1 MTRRILAML
10 ALLAGLAT
18 TGLAFAGPASAHA
31 TVVTSTPADGS
42 RLAKAPTTVT
52 VVFDESV
59 GIGGVGY
66 LHVTDQTG
74 KRVDAG
80 NAFHPGG
87 DGTKV
92 SDRLKPALGSG
103 TYTASFRIV
112 SADSHPV
119 AGTIRFVVG
128 NGAIAHGSIAAGA
141 ASTSAS
147 TAIDVARWITYAGF
161 AVLGGVWLLLT
172 VWPEGR
178 DDPRG
183 RRLVWTGWT
192 GAVVGAV
199 LELLLQGPYSAGSG
213 ALKLFDPTLIDNTLH
228 SSYGQL
234 HSVRLVLLGLFALLL
249 ARSVRTGA
257 ERAPID
263 AAAGLLG
270 VGVAVT
276 ISATGHADTTSP
288 NWLSIPLDTLHL
300 LAMAAWV
307 GGLVML
313 LGAVLPRREPGESA
327 AAVPAFSRVAFFS
340 VVTLAVTGTY
350 AAWRGIGTVH
360 AILTTT
366 YGLLVLA
373 KVVLFLGLIALG
385 NVSRGVVRR
394 RYRPRAVA
402 YAMTDAVL
410 IESEDDDTD
419 EPDDPAAEHDHERL
433 RRAVLVETAIAL
445 IVLALTSVLV
455 AEPRGKEAL
464 AAQYR
469 EPVSAVAPL
478 SAGHGISVTSD
489 PGTHGNVQ
497 LTVDLGTVRT
507 KSVTATATQPDKQI
521 GPIPVRLTKAG
532 AEAYDGSVSL
542 PVAGRWRIDLVVT
555 TSTFDATTTSAT
567 LTLH

>member
-1 MTRRILAML
+1 MTRRVL
-10 ALLAGLAT
+10 ALLAVLAGIAT
-18 TGLAFAGPASAHA
+18 TGLAFAAPASAHA
-31 TVVTSTPADGS
+31 TVVTSTPVDGS
-42 RLAKAPTTVT
+42 RLSKAPATVT
-52 VVFDESV
+52 VVFDENV

-66 LHVTDQTG
+66 LHVTNGAG

-80 NAFHPGG
+80 PAFHPNG
-87 DGTKV
+87 DGAKL
-92 SDRLKPALGSG
+92 SDRLQPGLGAG

-128 NGAIAHGSIAAGA
+128 NGALAHGSVPTGA

-147 TAIDVARWITYAGF
+147 SALDVARWVTYAGL

-178 DDPRG
+178 DDPRA
-183 RRLVWTGWT
+183 RRLVWTGWA
-192 GAVVGAV
+192 GAVAGA
-199 LELLLQGPYSAGSG
+199 LAELLLQGPYSAGSG
-213 ALKLFDPTLIDNTLH
+213 ALKFANTTLIDNTLH
-228 SSYGQL
+228 STYGQL

-249 ARSVRTGA
+249 ARSMRTGA
-257 ERAPID
+257 ARAPVD

-276 ISATGHADTTSP
+276 VSAAGHADTTNP

-313 LGAVLPRREPGESA
+313 LVAVLPRREPGESA
-327 AAVPAFSRVAFFS
+327 AAVPAFSSVAFVS
-340 VVTLAVTGTY
+340 VVVLALTGTY

-373 KVVLFLGLIALG
+373 KVVLFVGLIALG

-402 YAMTDAVL
+402 FAMTDAVL
-410 IESEDDDTD
+410 LESEDEPARTD
-419 EPDDPAAEHDHERL
+419 EQFEVEHERL
-433 RRAVLVETAIAL
+433 RRAVVVETAIAL

-455 AEPRGKEAL
+455 AEPRGREAL

-469 EPVSAVAPL
+469 EPVRATAPY
-478 SAGHGISVTSD
+478 SSGHRIAVTSD
-489 PGTHGNVQ
+489 PGTHGTVQ
-497 LTVDLGTVRT
+497 LTVDLGTVRP

-521 GPIPVRLTKAG
+521 GPVPVPLTRVG
-532 AEAYDGSVSL
+532 AETYDGSVAL
-542 PVAGRWRIDLVVT
+542 PAAGRWRIDLVVT
-555 TSTFDATTTSAT
+555 TSAFDATTTSAT